1 MTRTLLQAALDYTQ
15 QGLHVIPLKPRSKIP
30 AYESGPGHS
39 TLQSKDEEQIRDWWA
54 TNPEFNIGIP
64 CGEPNRLAVVDI
76 DGPTGENS
84 WLETFNEAGRPDMNE
99 TLHVCSGRANGGRH
113 IYYHWPPGQT
123 ITSTTIRPGID
134 LIADGKQI
142 VAPPSIHPDTG
153 QPYSVTRSHHIA
165 VMPAWLTA
173 VRPTRIAPNE
183 DPPPPMPAPERNE
196 FAKRRLHGLCREVA
210 AAPEGE
216 RNNRLNHAA
225 YISGR
230 LVASGHLDHVHA
242 TTLLLTAAADAGLTN
257 AKEINATLKSGI
269 DAGIADGPDP
279 NHTETSGTLQVTPG
293 VRVATG
299 TEATIAT
306 DAGEPFTDHPTPTTQ
321 ILAGTW
327 NPPTPTILERT
338 DHNHLIYPGQTHA
351 IYGEPETG
359 KTWIAIHATAQTL
372 TNGGTVAYIDYE
384 NAATVVVGRLRQL
397 LRHTNFGPNFHHW
410 MPQHPYNQQHQQW
423 WHEHAAN
430 YELVILDGLAIALA
444 MNGYDEN
451 SNKDIATFYGTITNP
466 IAHQGPAV
474 IIIDHTTKQ
483 DSGRWAR
490 GAGHKLAG
498 LNGATYKAKSTDQPL
513 ILIGQGRIR
522 LELSKDR
529 HGAITL
535 LADQTKD
542 RHVADFYLEGHTD
555 GTATARLE
563 PPPDPA
569 KIIRAQVL
577 NYLEDEG
584 PASKTTIEKNV
595 RGKAA
600 LIRTVVVE
608 MDREG
613 YIEQTAGPRGGFTYY
628 GFVTRVH
635 PNTRLT
641 LSHEKNDSENVGQG
655 TGKRPINPVPDP
667 PYRGTGQ
674 VKTDPVPT
682 TPKNNPSK
690 EPRDRVPPPF

>member
-1 MTRTLLQAALDYTQ
+1 
-15 QGLHVIPLKPRSKIP
+15 
-30 AYESGPGHS
+30 
-39 TLQSKDEEQIRDWWA
+39 
-54 TNPEFNIGIP
+54 
-64 CGEPNRLAVVDI
+64 
-76 DGPTGENS
+76 
-84 WLETFNEAGRPDMNE
+84 
-99 TLHVCSGRANGGRH
+99 
-113 IYYHWPPGQT
+113 
-123 ITSTTIRPGID
+123 
-134 LIADGKQI
+134 
-142 VAPPSIHPDTG
+142 
-153 QPYSVTRSHHIA
+153 
-165 VMPAWLTA
+165 
-173 VRPTRIAPNE
+173 
-183 DPPPPMPAPERNE
+183 
-196 FAKRRLHGLCREVA
+196 
-210 AAPEGE
+210 
-216 RNNRLNHAA
+216 
-225 YISGR
+225 
-230 LVASGHLDHVHA
+230 
-242 TTLLLTAAADAGLTN
+242 
-257 AKEINATLKSGI
+257 
-269 DAGIADGPDP
+269 
-279 NHTETSGTLQVTPG
+279 
-293 VRVATG
+293 
-299 TEATIAT
+299 
-306 DAGEPFTDHPTPTTQ
+306 
-321 ILAGTW
+321 
-327 NPPTPTILERT
+327 
-338 DHNHLIYPGQTHA
+338 
-351 IYGEPETG
+351 
-359 KTWIAIHATAQTL
+359 
-372 TNGGTVAYIDYE
+372 
-384 NAATVVVGRLRQL
+384 
-397 LRHTNFGPNFHHW
+397 